1 MKFLLLTAVLMLSIT
16 APAQTYA
23 PYTGNKANQTTVS
36 KPAPAKNEKTKPVV
50 VEKTPVKEEEN
61 STDDFQ
67 DMMNKAVEQLHQK
80 EYQKAESFYTRALGV
95 STEKTAWRALQSRA
109 TLYAIMKDDEKAV
122 ADLTTAIKT
131 KGTPEKQL
139 ATIYVTRAK
148 LYANN
153 KKMDLACK
161 DLAKAKALGFPD
173 TLIEGVDCK

>member
-1 MKFLLLTAVLMLSIT
+1 MKLLLLMTSLFLGV
-16 APAQTYA
+16 AMQAQTYA
-23 PYTGNKANQTTVS
+23 PYTGNKANTAAVS
-36 KPAPAKNEKTKPVV
+36 KQAAAKDKKEPAAAEKAPAK
-50 VEKTPVKEEEN
+50 EEEMPG
-61 STDDFQ
+61 DDFQ

-80 EYQKAESFYTRALGV
+80 DYQKAESFYTRALGV

-109 TLYAIMKDDEKAV
+109 TLYAIMKDEEKAV

-139 ATIYVTRAK
+139 AIIYVTRAK

-161 DLAKAKALGFPD
+161 DLAKAKALGFPE
-173 TLIEGVDCK
+173 TLIEGVDCN

>member
-1 MKFLLLTAVLMLSIT
+1 MKLLLLIMSLFLGAAMQ
-16 APAQTYA
+16 AQTYA
-23 PYTGNKANQTTVS
+23 PYTGNKANQTKVAKRDTIKNKEK
-36 KPAPAKNEKTKPVV
+36 KPVAVQAEPETKP
-50 VEKTPVKEEEN
+50 EK
-61 STDDFQ
+61 SADDFQ

-131 KGTPEKQL
+131 KGTPENQL
-139 ATIYVTRAK
+139 AIIYVTRAK

-173 TLIEGVDCK
+173 TLIEGVDCN